1 MATSAVSGNANS
13 MTAPD
18 DVDLLFR
25 YYQILKQDL
34 LLQTGSF
41 KNHVRNS
48 QIVGTAFLT
57 IMSFLLTNKNYGL
70 TEDNMSLWLV
80 VMAAFTTVTYY
91 LIHDVLEAV
100 FAVRALE
107 ECLSFLED
115 RVNAILGANRL
126 VWQSG
131 VAQKLWPSSPK
142 VIGFFPP
149 LLFLQIYETL
159 LIVGATIVLPG
170 YVYYKAWGVAGDDF
184 LIRSILIGLM
194 LYSIVSAGVIVV
206 VSRSVDNRL
215 RSKVREMINAK
226 WEYALVTSSDKADR
240 TTQVT

>member
-1 MATSAVSGNANS
+1 MDPPVALGSPRSIAE
-13 MTAPD
+13 PD
-18 DVDLLFR
+18 NVDLLFR
-25 YYQILKQDL
+25 YYQVLKQDL
-34 LLQTGSF
+34 LLQMGSF

-57 IMSFLLTNKNYGL
+57 IMSFLLTNKNYAL
-70 TEDNMSLWLV
+70 SEDNVGLWLV
-80 VMAAFTTVTYY
+80 VMATFTTVTYY

-131 VAQKLWPSSPK
+131 VAQKLWPSSTK

-149 LLFLQIYETL
+149 MLFLQIYETL
-159 LIVGATIVLPG
+159 LIAGATIILPG
-170 YVYYKAWGVAGDDF
+170 FVYYKAWGVSGSGF
-184 LIRSILIGLM
+184 GIRALLIGLA
-194 LYSIVSAGVIVV
+194 LYSVISAGIT
-206 VSRSVDNRL
+206 VSVLHSVNNRL
-215 RSKVREMINAK
+215 RSKVRDMINAK
-226 WEYALVTSSDKADR
+226 WEYSLVTSPEKTER
-240 TTQVT
+240 VIT